1 MLGVLIGW
9 FGLDLLP
16 HSLISRPL
24 DHLINKAVSTSPL
37 LRLYLHSFLPNKR
50 VKYCALLSGK
60 LPGNLFHSLSIVT
73 TVGTSICVFLPLSTN
88 PSLRG
93 HVVNVGEPIDSVYYW
108 TFATLSKLIHWEMCS
123 AWSTTAKV
131 FNPLCAWVNK
141 MPWKS
146 DERQTF
152 GCICIGFTLLL
163 LLFWKKNNVE

>member
-16 HSLISRPL
+16 HSLISHPL

-73 TVGTSICVFLPLSTN
+73 TVGASICVFLPLSTN
-88 PSLRG
+88 PCLRG
-93 HVVNVGEPIDSVYYW
+93 HVVNVGEPIGSIYYW
-108 TFATLSKLIHWEMCS
+108 TFATLSKLIHWEMS
-123 AWSTTAKV
+123 PRLVYSSQS
-131 FNPLCAWVNK
+131 L
-141 MPWKS
+141 
-146 DERQTF
+146 
-152 GCICIGFTLLL
+152 
-163 LLFWKKNNVE
+163 

>member
-108 TFATLSKLIHWEMCS
+108 TFATLSKLITERCAPPGLLQPKSLTLYVHEWTKCHG
-123 AWSTTAKV
+123 KV
-131 FNPLCAWVNK
+131 MKGKHLDVYA
-141 MPWKS
+141 
-146 DERQTF
+146 
-152 GCICIGFTLLL
+152 
-163 LLFWKKNNVE
+163 